1 MCIYIYTWSSII
13 IKEMNFNFFLKF
25 IIDQIMPKMNRE
37 NIKIFIYMI
46 YILLSGVILIMPNNS
61 LINA

>member
-1 MCIYIYTWSSII
+1 MKYYKII

-46 YILLSGVILIMPNNS
+46 YISLSGVILIMPNNS
-61 LINA
+61 LINV

>member
-1 MCIYIYTWSSII
+1 
-13 IKEMNFNFFLKF
+13 
-25 IIDQIMPKMNRE
+25 MPKMNRE

-61 LINA
+61 LINDKLN

>member
-1 MCIYIYTWSSII
+1 MKYYKII

>member
-1 MCIYIYTWSSII
+1 MKYYKII

-61 LINA
+61 LINP

>member
-1 MCIYIYTWSSII
+1 
-13 IKEMNFNFFLKF
+13 MNFNFFLKF

-61 LINA
+61 LINP